1 VSATAEES
9 LRDSAGRHSLREG
22 HKKPACFDRND
33 RSGVRV
39 IVGKGVGR
47 RRMDSMNG
55 KKQRGCRAI
64 WLPLLMLFA
73 AGSLG
78 GQAPTGPLPPK
89 PGVAI
94 QQPPK
99 NEIKVQVALV
109 TTPVTVRDL
118 RGEMVHDL
126 EAKDFRV
133 TDNGAAQKIS
143 HFDLGGDPISLVI
156 LTETSLRIEPL
167 LPEIR
172 KTGILFTQTV
182 MGSTGE
188 AAVVGFNDSVDKL
201 QDFTSNADQI
211 ENTIAN
217 LHAGTSG
224 SKLYDGMAAGV
235 EMLSSRP
242 QATAEKPGRRRV
254 MLILS
259 EAVDH
264 GSEKNLGG
272 VLRQA
277 QLANVTIYSVGL
289 STTRA
294 ELQAKPKAP
303 ERPNLPVGSI
313 PPPPGVPATPTYEDN
328 YRYGS
333 ADLMA
338 AVVWAVQHIHDQVKG
353 NALEIAAAGTG
364 GAHLSAFKDRTIEK
378 AIDEIG
384 GELHSQYT
392 LSYTPADADAA
403 GYHEIKVSVLRR
415 DAKNWKIRARPGYYL
430 APPEG

>member
-1 VSATAEES
+1 M
-9 LRDSAGRHSLREG
+9 EG
-22 HKKPACFDRND
+22 
-33 RSGVRV
+33 
-39 IVGKGVGR
+39 
-47 RRMDSMNG
+47 MNQ
-55 KKQRGCRAI
+55 KGCRAI
-64 WLPLLMLFA
+64 GPLLALLFA
-73 AGSLG
+73 ATRLVA
-78 GQAPTGPLPPK
+78 QAPTGPLPPK
-89 PGVAI
+89 PGVPV

-109 TTPVTVRDL
+109 TTPVTVRDG

-133 TDNGAAQKIS
+133 TDHGIAQKIS

-156 LTETSLRIEPL
+156 LVQTGSRIEPL
-167 LPEIR
+167 APQIR

-182 MGSTGE
+182 MGPTGE

-201 QDFTSNADQI
+201 QDFTGNADQI
-211 ENTIAN
+211 ENGIAN
-217 LHAGTSG
+217 LRFGTSG
-224 SKLYDGMAAGV
+224 LKLYDAMAVGV
-235 EMLSSRP
+235 EMLMSRP

-254 MLILS
+254 LLILS
-259 EAVDH
+259 EASDN
-264 GSEKNLGG
+264 GSEKTLGE

-294 ELQAKPKAP
+294 ELQAKPKP
-303 ERPNLPVGSI
+303 PQRPNIPVGAI

-333 ADLMA
+333 ADLLA
-338 AVVWAVQHIHDQVKG
+338 AVVWAVQHIRDQVKG
-353 NALEIAAAGTG
+353 NPLELAAAATG
-364 GAHLSAFKDRTIEK
+364 GAQLSTFKDRSIEK

-392 LSYTPADADAA
+392 ISYTPTDASVT
-403 GYHEIKVSVLRR
+403 GYHEIKVSVIRK
-415 DAKNWKIRARPGYYL
+415 DAKNLKIRARPGYYL
-430 APPEG
+430 APPES